1 MQDSL
6 MLRRVL
12 SSVLALWWV
21 AGSVLAQN
29 APPNP
34 PPAAPDPP
42 LTSLTAEQRKEIL
55 DGIGAVLKDRAF
67 VPNVDF
73 SNWNAVVAERES
85 ALNASDTVQAF
96 VNNVNGLFRS
106 YGISHIRFMNPVA
119 TANYGR
125 TSTIGVGI
133 GAAVHREGLIVRSVF
148 PGSPGATAGI
158 GEGDIILKVN
168 GEKPENAEA
177 LSGAEGDQLI
187 IDYRHGEDLHSVTVT
202 VATFS
207 TVRPEPLTWPT
218 EDIAMIRVYTFSN
231 GYGRENLERIIKE
244 AAKAKALI
252 IDVRRNGGGAA
263 NNLNHLLSILLPDQ
277 TVYGTFLSR
286 RIVDQYRE
294 AHDNPDSVDLIEVAK
309 WTEAKTRT
317 RARGIDPFTGPIA
330 VLTDRGSGSA
340 SEIFA
345 ASMRENANAVIV
357 GQPTAGAVLAS
368 IRARLPYGFSMQFPI
383 SDFITANGVR
393 LEKAPVQP
401 DVLVPSGEND
411 AVMLAATTRLRSM
424 IEARAT
430 GSGGQ

>member
-1 MQDSL
+1 
-6 MLRRVL
+6 MLRRVFG
-12 SSVLALWWV
+12 SALALWLI
-21 AGSVLAQN
+21 AGSALAQT
-29 APPNP
+29 APPTP
-34 PPAAPDPP
+34 PPTAPDPP
-42 LTSLTAEQRKEIL
+42 LTSLTIEQRKEIL
-55 DGIGAVLKDRAF
+55 DGIGAILKERAF

-73 SNWNAVVAERES
+73 SNWNSVVAERES

-133 GAAVHREGLIVRSVF
+133 GAAIHRDGLIVRSVF

-168 GEKPENAEA
+168 GEKPENAEV
-177 LSGAEGDQLI
+177 LSGSEGDTLL
-187 IDYRHGEDLHSVTVT
+187 IDYRHGEDLHSVSLI

-207 TVRPEPLTWPT
+207 TVRPEPLTWPK

-231 GYGRENLERIIKE
+231 GYGRENLENLIKE
-244 AAKAKALI
+244 AGKAKALI

-263 NNLNHLLSILLPDQ
+263 NNLNHLLSLLLPDR

-294 AHDNPDSVDLIEVAK
+294 AHDNLDSVDLLEVAK

-317 RARGIDPFTGPIA
+317 RARGIDAFTGPIA

-345 ASMRENANAVIV
+345 ASMRENAKAIIV

-368 IRARLPYGFSMQFPI
+368 IRSRLPYGFSMQFPI
-383 SDFITANGVR
+383 SDFVTASGVR
-393 LEKAPVQP
+393 LEQSPVQP
-401 DVLVPSGEND
+401 DVLVPSGENA
-411 AVMLAATTRLRSM
+411 AVMLAATTRLRAM
-424 IEARAT
+424 IEAQA
-430 GSGGQ
+430 SGGIGQ